1 MEVEMNKKEQPEL
14 SKDEIIVQLKNQN
27 NFLMQEL
34 SKTRTQDVYQALHFM
49 FKALENR
56 EAFTDKD
63 GKAFIENCAK
73 EIQTILDFNT
83 EKEGK

>member
-14 SKDEIIVQLKNQN
+14 SKDEIIAQLKNQN

-34 SKTRTQDVYQALHFM
+34 GKTRTQDVYQALHFM
-49 FKALENR
+49 FKAVENR
-56 EAFTDKD
+56 EAFTGKD
-63 GKAFIENCAK
+63 GKAFIENCTK
-73 EIQTILDFNT
+73 EIQSILNFNT